1 MSDTESD
8 RDSLEGINDYDGE
21 RAIPENEVQYVNS
34 VRDAV
39 KNWKQREMDNNT
51 LKENN
56 SAGLGSLRNYVS
68 KSAQLYYDLN
78 TFMTTSKNNE
88 KNMKDS
94 LYVGIVSAIGN
105 PASLSFNLRTL
116 LEHFLQRDLVEL
128 PFTLETDMI
137 NSHAE
142 KGVTLQTDFPDEE

>member
-8 RDSLEGINDYDGE
+8 RDSLELINDYDGE
-21 RAIPENEVQYVNS
+21 RDIPENEAMHVNT
-34 VRDAV
+34 VREAV
-39 KNWKQREMDNNT
+39 KNWKQREMDKNT

-56 SAGLGSLRNYVS
+56 TKGLGSLRNYVS

-78 TFMTTSKNNE
+78 TFMSTSKNNE

-94 LYVGIVSAIGN
+94 LYVSIVSAIGN
-105 PASLSFNLRTL
+105 PGSLSFNLRTL
-116 LEHFLQRDLVEL
+116 LEHFLQRDLIEL
-128 PFTLETDMI
+128 PFTLETNVI

-142 KGVTLQTDFPDEE
+142 KGVSSQRDFPDEE